1 MEKFNIESTVLLSF
15 KCWGFDGYFF
25 YEAFY
30 IHKLF
35 QAINSIDWHHIQT
48 NLLTHLNIKRSL
60 SWFWSHLMRFCVF
73 FNLCNWVKYVFV
85 SSMPP
90 GWVDDIIWYPGN
102 IHDVVW
108 TKAKGLHNV
117 LILKFVP
124 GQEALWRR
132 NLN

>member
-60 SWFWSHLMRFCVF
+60 FLDFDLTWWDFVF
-73 FNLCNWVKYVFV
+73 FLISVTEWNMSLFPLCLQ
-85 SSMPP
+85 
-90 GWVDDIIWYPGN
+90 
-102 IHDVVW
+102 
-108 TKAKGLHNV
+108 A
-117 LILKFVP
+117 
-124 GQEALWRR
+124 E
-132 NLN
+132 